1 MVIKKIN
8 HHLEVV
14 INFFNHH
21 LFLKNTYMFFLK
33 NTPLFLGALCPSP
46 GPRLIP
52 RQNTAKPAQPSQ
64 ADPGLRLARKDFSR
78 EAPAELL

>member
-1 MVIKKIN
+1 MEIIF
-8 HHLEVV
+8 L
-14 INFFNHH
+14 ITFFFEKYLHV
-21 LFLKNTYMFFLK
+21 FFEKTASLSW
-33 NTPLFLGALCPSP
+33 ALCPSP

-78 EAPAELL
+78 QAPAELL